1 VPKSV
6 AIFSTTI
13 LKSKEKTCLPSKQK
27 VLRRIGGF
35 LVAAPGENDAGKS
48 RFERWWRPLFG
59 YAVSLTW
66 VLHMLTLCRVVW
78 EDNPRAPEIIMALVE
93 TTSLWSVAL
102 GVLGISVVRE
112 TPKKRRRRSS
122 DVNHS

>member
-1 VPKSV
+1 MSAV
-6 AIFSTTI
+6 
-13 LKSKEKTCLPSKQK
+13 KTKGLS

-112 TPKKRRRRSS
+112 TPKKRRRRRR
-122 DVNHS
+122 

>member
-1 VPKSV
+1 MSV
-6 AIFSTTI
+6 V
-13 LKSKEKTCLPSKQK
+13 KKTGLSA
-27 VLRRIGGF
+27 LRLIGGF
-35 LVAAPGENDAGKS
+35 FAAASEENGKS

-112 TPKKRRRRSS
+112 TPKKRGRRSS
-122 DVNHS
+122 DVNRN

>member
-1 VPKSV
+1 MSAV
-6 AIFSTTI
+6 
-13 LKSKEKTCLPSKQK
+13 KTKGLS

-35 LVAAPGENDAGKS
+35 LVAAPGKNDAGKS

-112 TPKKRRRRSS
+112 TPKKTPPP
-122 DVNHS
+122 VV

>member
-1 VPKSV
+1 MRRKHVCRQNKRTVGP
-6 AIFSTTI
+6 A
-13 LKSKEKTCLPSKQK
+13 PH
-27 VLRRIGGF
+27 RRI
-35 LVAAPGENDAGKS
+35 LVAAPGKNDAGKS